1 MKMLLTL
8 LQMSLLD
15 INNSNVSVIL
25 SVFLLE
31 CKSHKHFVFF
41 FFPLQ
46 CLVCLLMEKVLR
58 KFLVSKASYCQ
69 SPDPSGMWGTAWL

>member
-1 MKMLLTL
+1 MKTLLTL

-31 CKSHKHFVFF
+31 CKSHKHLVFFCFFVFF
-41 FFPLQ
+41 P
-46 CLVCLLMEKVLR
+46 
-58 KFLVSKASYCQ
+58 
-69 SPDPSGMWGTAWL
+69 SPVSGMPPDGESLQEVLGEKSILLSIT

>member
-41 FFPLQ
+41 FF
-46 CLVCLLMEKVLR
+46 
-58 KFLVSKASYCQ
+58 S
-69 SPDPSGMWGTAWL
+69 SPVSGMPPDGESPQEVLGEQSILLSIT